1 MAPAYSPR
9 SNKGSRATGA
19 VIGIVV
25 SGLLFLAV
33 PLTQMFTDHAKSPG
47 EIMAIE
53 VAPPPP
59 PPPPED
65 PPEPPPPEEEPAP
78 PEMETPPPNLTLE
91 QLEVALNPGTGVAMN
106 GDFALPSLNV
116 DSKKLGGLEIFDIND
131 VDKKPRSVKQV
142 PPVYPIEANRRGLSG
157 YAKAFFVIDKS
168 GNVINVKVTQASD
181 PIFEKPTIEAIRKW
195 KFTPGEKGG
204 KPVVTRAEIRIPY
217 QIQE

>member
-1 MAPAYSPR
+1 MAPAYSPPCD
-9 SNKGSRATGA
+9 KGSRATGA

-33 PLTQMFTDHAKSPG
+33 PLTQMFTNHAKSPE

-116 DSKKLGGLEIFDIND
+116 DSNKLGGLEIFDIND

-157 YAKAFFVIDKS
+157 YAQAYFVIDQS
-168 GNVINVKVTQASD
+168 GNVINVKVTKASD
-181 PIFEKPTIEAIRKW
+181 PIFERPTIEAIRKW

-217 QIQE
+217 QIQD

>member
-9 SNKGSRATGA
+9 SNKSSRATGA

-33 PLTQMFTDHAKSPG
+33 PLTQMFTDFDKSPE

-65 PPEPPPPEEEPAP
+65 PPEPPPPEEEPTP

-91 QLEVALNPGTGVAMN
+91 QLEVALNPGTGLAMN

-116 DSKKLGGLEIFDIND
+116 DAKQLGGLEIFDIND
-131 VDKKPRSVKQV
+131 VDKKPSPIKQS

-157 YAKAFFVIDKS
+157 YARASFLIDKK
-168 GNVINVKVTQASD
+168 GNVIEVKIISASD
-181 PIFEKPTIEAIRKW
+181 PIFKKPTIDAIRKW
-195 KFTPGEKGG
+195 KFTPGENGG
-204 KPVVTRAEIRIPY
+204 KPVVTRAEVPIPY
-217 QIQE
+217 QIQD

>member
-1 MAPAYSPR
+1 M
-9 SNKGSRATGA
+9 GA
-19 VIGIVV
+19 AIGIAV

-33 PLTQMFTDHAKSPG
+33 PLTQIFTDYIKSP
-47 EIMAIE
+47 EQIMAID

-91 QLEVALNPGTGVAMN
+91 QLEVALDPGTGLALS

-131 VDKKPRSVKQV
+131 VDKKPRSVKQT

-157 YAKAFFVIDKS
+157 YAQAFFIIDKK
-168 GNVINVKVTQASD
+168 GNVINVKVTNASD
-181 PIFEKPTIEAIRKW
+181 SIFEKPTIEAIRKW

-217 QIQE
+217 QIQ